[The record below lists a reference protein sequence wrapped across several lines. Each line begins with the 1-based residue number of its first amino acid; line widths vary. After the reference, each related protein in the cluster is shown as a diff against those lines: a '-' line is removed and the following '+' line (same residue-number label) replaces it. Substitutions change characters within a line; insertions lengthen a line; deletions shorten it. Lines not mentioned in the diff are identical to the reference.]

1 MSPKKSKKIVL
12 TMIALI
18 LILIAIV
25 SIIKI
30 TTNNKYKVKLEEI
43 TETDAK
49 YFILIK
55 DNKYGVINKE
65 GQVVIEPKYNEIK
78 IPNPSKD
85 IFICSLG
92 EVENNSKAIKA
103 NGEELWKEFNS
114 VDAISI
120 RAITSLVPYEKTVLK
135 YKQGN
140 FWGLIDFNGNKI
152 TEAIYEEIKAVDYK
166 EGFLKVK
173 KEGLFG
179 VINIKGKEV
188 LKSEYDNIL
197 SDGYYNEK
205 TKYEES
211 GFILRTK
218 TDDGY
223 RFGYAKANGKIMLD
237 TIYNEV
243 NRITEIESSKEI
255 YLITSLNGKY
265 GLRKNNKTILENDFT
280 EIGYDRTNKLLVV
293 QKNNAQG
300 VCDINGKTIIPIDY
314 TSIAIAGEYINASK
328 DESTIIFDIKGNNI
342 ETDMVSLEKVSD
354 NYSIA
359 IDKNNNYNIL
369 DKDRN
374 KLLNQ
379 RYSYIEFFEG
389 NLFIATNSSNAGLI
403 DANGKIVVPLEY
415 STVQKIEEANCLKA
429 TSVQNN
435 KISIIN
441 IEGKISEGINEAVV
455 TNEGEYIKVS
465 SPSNIKYYTLEGK
478 EIAYKDIFP
487 KNEIYATK
495 QNDKWGFKDKD
506 GKIVIPCV
514 YDLVTEQEGN
524 FIGVKKNGKWGVL
537 DVKGKVVKEP
547 IYELSWDNVNFL
559 GEYYAINSNI
569 GIKAYCGDQKN

>member
-1 MSPKKSKKIVL
+1 MSPKKTKKVIIIAIIVILLIVAIASITKIV
-12 TMIALI
+12 
-18 LILIAIV
+18 
-25 SIIKI
+25 
-30 TTNNKYKVKLEEI
+30 TNNEYKVKLEEI
-43 TETDAK
+43 TEADAK

-55 DNKYGVINKE
+55 DNKYGVIDKE

-92 EVENNSKAIKA
+92 EENSNFKAINSNK
-103 NGEELWKEFNS
+103 EEILKEFNS

-140 FWGLIDFNGNKI
+140 LWGLMDFSGKKI
-152 TEAIYEEIKAVDYK
+152 TEAIYEEIRAVDYK

-188 LKSEYDNIL
+188 LKAEYDNIL

-205 TKYEES
+205 TKYEEA

-218 TDDGY
+218 TDSGY
-223 RFGYAKANGKIMLD
+223 RFGYAKANGKIVLD

-243 NRITEIESSKEI
+243 NRITEIEDSKDI

-265 GLRKNNKTILENDFT
+265 GLRKNNKTVLENDFT

-293 QKNNAQG
+293 EKNSVQG
-300 VCDINGKTIIPIDY
+300 VYDLNGKNIIPMDY
-314 TSIAIAGEYINASK
+314 SSIAIAGEYIDASK
-328 DESTIIFDIKGNNI
+328 DEETIIFDNKGNNI
-342 ETDMVSLEKVSD
+342 DTDIVSLEKVSD

-369 DKDRN
+369 DNNGN

-379 RYSYIEFFEG
+379 RYSYLEYFTG
-389 NLFIATNSSNAGLI
+389 NLFIATNTSNAGVI

-415 STVQKIEEANCLKA
+415 STVQKIEDANCLKA
-429 TSVQNN
+429 TVLQNN
-435 KISIIN
+435 KVSIIN
-441 IEGKISEGINEAVV
+441 SEGKMGEGIEEATV
-455 TNEGEYIKVS
+455 TNEGDYIKVS
-465 SPSNIKYYTLEGK
+465 SSSNIKYYTLDGK
-478 EIAYKDIFP
+478 ETTFKEIFP
-487 KNEIYATK
+487 KNDIYATK

-506 GKIVIPCV
+506 GKVVIPCI
-514 YDLVTEQEGN
+514 YDLVTEQNVN
-524 FIGVKKNGKWGVL
+524 FVGVKQNGKWGVL
-537 DVKGKVVKEP
+537 DIKGNIVKEP
-547 IYELSWDNVNFL
+547 SYELSWDNVSFL
-559 GEYYAINSNI
+559 GEYYAINSNV

>member
-1 MSPKKSKKIVL
+1 MSPKKTKKVIIIAIIVILLIVAIASITKIV
-12 TMIALI
+12 
-18 LILIAIV
+18 
-25 SIIKI
+25 
-30 TTNNKYKVKLEEI
+30 TNNEYKVKLEEI
-43 TETDAK
+43 TEADAK

-55 DNKYGVINKE
+55 DNKYGVIDKE

-92 EVENNSKAIKA
+92 EENSNFKAINSNK
-103 NGEELWKEFNS
+103 EEILKEFNS

-140 FWGLIDFNGNKI
+140 LWGLMDFSGKKI
-152 TEAIYEEIKAVDYK
+152 TEAIYEEIRAVDYK

-188 LKSEYDNIL
+188 LKAEYDNIL

-205 TKYEES
+205 TKYEEA

-218 TDDGY
+218 TDSGY
-223 RFGYAKANGKIMLD
+223 RFGYARANGKIVLD

-243 NRITEIESSKEI
+243 NRITEIEDSKDI

-265 GLRKNNKTILENDFT
+265 GLRKNNKTVLENDFT
-280 EIGYDRTNKLLVV
+280 EVGYDRTNKLLVV
-293 QKNNAQG
+293 EKNSVQG
-300 VCDINGKTIIPIDY
+300 VYDLNGKNIIPMDY
-314 TSIAIAGEYINASK
+314 SSIAIAGEYIDASK
-328 DESTIIFDIKGNNI
+328 DEETIIFDSKGNNI
-342 ETDMVSLEKVSD
+342 DTDIVSLEKVSD

-369 DKDRN
+369 DNNGN

-379 RYSYIEFFEG
+379 RYSYLEYFTG
-389 NLFIATNSSNAGLI
+389 NLFIATNTSNAGVI

-415 STVQKIEEANCLKA
+415 STVQKIEDANCLKA
-429 TSVQNN
+429 TVLQNN
-435 KISIIN
+435 KVSIIN
-441 IEGKISEGINEAVV
+441 SEGKMGEGIEEATV
-455 TNEGEYIKVS
+455 TNEGDYIKVS
-465 SPSNIKYYTLEGK
+465 SSSNIKYYTLDGK
-478 EIAYKDIFP
+478 ETTFKEIFP
-487 KNEIYATK
+487 KNDIYATK

-506 GKIVIPCV
+506 GKVVIPCI
-514 YDLVTEQEGN
+514 YDLVTEQNGN
-524 FIGVKKNGKWGVL
+524 FVGVKQNGKWGVL
-537 DVKGKVVKEP
+537 DIKGNIVKEP
-547 IYELSWDNVNFL
+547 SYELSWDNVSFL
-559 GEYYAINSNI
+559 GEYYAINSNV